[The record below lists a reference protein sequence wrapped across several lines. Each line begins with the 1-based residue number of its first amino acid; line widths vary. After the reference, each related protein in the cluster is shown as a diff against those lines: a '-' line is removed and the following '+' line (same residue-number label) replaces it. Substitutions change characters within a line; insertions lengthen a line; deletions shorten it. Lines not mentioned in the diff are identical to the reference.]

1 MSSQTFPMK
10 IMMILKGAPIYMR
23 AMLIEACIAVFT
35 CIILELIY
43 GLPTLTYLIAGF
55 LLLALL
61 YTLWTFLF
69 VVPLKFIDWVSQ
81 KLK

>member
-1 MSSQTFPMK
+1 M
-10 IMMILKGAPIYMR
+10 LKGAPIHVR
-23 AMLIEACIAVFT
+23 VMLIEACIVVFT
-35 CIILELIY
+35 STILELIY

-61 YTLWTFLF
+61 YALWTLLF
-69 VVPLKFIDWVSQ
+69 VVPLKFIDWVFHWVFQ

>member
-1 MSSQTFPMK
+1 MSSQKFP
-10 IMMILKGAPIYMR
+10 LKYVR
-23 AMLIEACIAVFT
+23 VMLIEACIAVFT

-61 YTLWTFLF
+61 YALWILFF
-69 VVPLKFIDWVSQ
+69 VVPLKLIDWVSQ
-81 KLK
+81 KFIYWVSQNT